1 MAEALRDDFVRT
13 YDRELPSAVACF
25 LDDFDA
31 CIAHLRFPVV
41 HRRSIRTTTVDACI
55 AHLRFPVVHRRSIR
69 TTNMLERLYE
79 EERRRLKI
87 IPNTFGERPVLKLMY
102 ATIIRASERWRGL
115 KITIFERKQLEVIQ
129 QELDDVHRQ
138 RQEPVRP
145 SKAKQTPSRV
155 SSRVGT

>member
-1 MAEALRDDFVRT
+1 MKVRAKACYEAPSLAVAEALRDDFVRT

-31 CIAHLRFPVV
+31 CIAHLRFPV
-41 HRRSIRTTTVDACI
+41 A
-55 AHLRFPVVHRRSIR
+55 HRRSIR

-102 ATIIRASERWRGL
+102 ATIIRASERWRGS
-115 KITIFERKQLEVIQ
+115 KITIFERKQLEVIR
-129 QELDDVHRQ
+129 QELDDAHSQ
-138 RQEPVRP
+138 RHEPVRP
-145 SKAKQTPSRV
+145 SKAKKSPSRV

>member
-25 LDDFDA
+25 LDDF
-31 CIAHLRFPVV
+31 
-41 HRRSIRTTTVDACI
+41 DACI